1 MGSSDEIRKRL
12 LDEYYSN
19 VYQPFL
25 FGGGG
30 GGLKS
35 KELPILRG
43 KLKNFG

>member
-30 GGLKS
+30 LKS